1 MNKKNLNTDDI
12 LDAIRNMM
20 SENSQ
25 QQEQELPKDI
35 IELTNPIDEK
45 KQTDNYRIDILELSD
60 PINDTSNIEHKK
72 DQHGHVENFYNNIND
87 EQIRKVVR
95 NEISSFSS
103 TRINEIINEELT
115 KIIREKI
122 NSSTITISTENKK
135 N

>member
-1 MNKKNLNTDDI
+1 MNKKNPNTDEI

-20 SENSQ
+20 SENSL

-45 KQTDNYRIDILELSD
+45 KQTDNDNIDILELIN
-60 PINDTSNIEHKK
+60 PINDTSNIERKE
-72 DQHGHVENFYNNIND
+72 DQHKDDENFYNNIND
-87 EQIRKVVR
+87 EQIRKAVR
-95 NEISSFSS
+95 KEISSFPS
-103 TRINEIINEELT
+103 TRINDIINEELT
-115 KIIREKI
+115 KIIKEKL

>member
-1 MNKKNLNTDDI
+1 MNKKNPNTDEI

-20 SENSQ
+20 SENSL

-45 KQTDNYRIDILELSD
+45 KQTDNDNIDILELIN
-60 PINDTSNIEHKK
+60 PINDTSNIERKEDQDK
-72 DQHGHVENFYNNIND
+72 DDENFYNNIND
-87 EQIRKVVR
+87 EQIRKAVR
-95 NEISSFSS
+95 KEISSFPP
-103 TRINEIINEELT
+103 TRINNIINEELT
-115 KIIREKI
+115 KIIKEKL

>member
-1 MNKKNLNTDDI
+1 MNKKNPNTDDI

-45 KQTDNYRIDILELSD
+45 KQTDNDRIDILELSD
-60 PINDTSNIEHKK
+60 PINDTSNIEHKE
-72 DQHGHVENFYNNIND
+72 DQYRDVENFYNNIND

-95 NEISSFSS
+95 NEISSFPS

>member
-1 MNKKNLNTDDI
+1 MNKKNPNTDEI

-20 SENSQ
+20 SENSL

-45 KQTDNYRIDILELSD
+45 KQTDNDSIDILELSD
-60 PINDTSNIEHKK
+60 PINDTSNIEHKE
-72 DQHGHVENFYNNIND
+72 DQQRHDENFYNYIND

-95 NEISSFSS
+95 NEISSFPPN
-103 TRINEIINEELT
+103 RINEIINEELT
-115 KIIREKI
+115 KIIKEKL

>member
-1 MNKKNLNTDDI
+1 MNKKNPNTDEI

-20 SENSQ
+20 SENSL

-45 KQTDNYRIDILELSD
+45 KQTDNDSIDILELSD
-60 PINDTSNIEHKK
+60 PINDTSNIEHKE
-72 DQHGHVENFYNNIND
+72 DQQRHDENFYNNIND

-95 NEISSFSS
+95 NEISSFPPN
-103 TRINEIINEELT
+103 RINEIINEELT
-115 KIIREKI
+115 KIIKEKL

>member
-1 MNKKNLNTDDI
+1 MNKKNPNTDDI

-45 KQTDNYRIDILELSD
+45 KQTDNDRIDILELSD
-60 PINDTSNIEHKK
+60 PINDTSNIEHKE
-72 DQHGHVENFYNNIND
+72 DQHRHDENFYNNIND

-95 NEISSFSS
+95 NEISSFPS
-103 TRINEIINEELT
+103 TGINEIISEELT